1 MLLLGIDLGTSSVK
15 VSVLDAGNG
24 SLVASAQYPEA
35 EAAIISHHPGWAEQS
50 PNQWWHDVKAAI
62 LKLHATGAYKPSD
75 IGAIGIAYQMHGL
88 VLVDSNQNVIR
99 DSIIWCDNRA
109 VALGEKAFETI
120 GHNYCLTHLLNS
132 PGNFTA
138 SKLAWVKQN
147 EPEHYAQIHKMMLPG
162 DFIAMKLTGEITT
175 TIAAL
180 SEGMFWD
187 FKNNCLS
194 NEVMDYYGLDAQH
207 IPAIKNVFDT
217 HGYVTE
223 HIASELG
230 ISKGIPVTYKAG
242 DQQNNAL
249 SLNVLNSGE
258 VAATAG
264 TSAVI
269 YAVSDSLQADTASRV
284 NSFAHVNHTQEHNS
298 IGVLLCINGAGI
310 SNSWMKNKMGAS
322 SYNQMNALAASVAPG
337 SDGVAVLPFGN
348 GSERMLHN
356 KNIGAHI
363 SGLDFNRHQAAH
375 LFRAVQEGVVFAM
388 QYGFKV
394 LQQNGV
400 QPTVIRAGKANMF
413 LSDVF
418 VDCFVNTL
426 GVPLELYHTDGSK
439 GAAIGAG
446 YGAKVYAT
454 IEEAFVN
461 SKPLTTIVPVAN
473 TNYTEVYQNW
483 EQQLALQIKNNQ

>member
-1 MLLLGIDLGTSSVK
+1 MLLLGIDLGTSSIK
-15 VSVLDAGNG
+15 VSVIDASN
-24 SLVASAQYPEA
+24 SSVLATAQYPET
-35 EAAIISHHPGWAEQS
+35 EAAIISHQPGWAEQS
-50 PNQWWHDVKAAI
+50 PNQWWNDVKAAI
-62 LKLHATGAYKPSD
+62 LKLQATGSFKSSD

-88 VLVDSNQNVIR
+88 VLVDNHQNVIR

-109 VALGEKAFETI
+109 VGLGEKAFEQL
-120 GHNYCLTHLLNS
+120 GSDYCLGHLLNT

-147 EPEHYAQIHKMMLPG
+147 EPERYAQIHKMMLPG
-162 DFIAMKLTGEITT
+162 DFISMKLTGEITT

-187 FKNNCLS
+187 FKNKTVAAA
-194 NEVMDYYGLDAQH
+194 VMEYYGLDAQH
-207 IPAIKNVFDT
+207 IPVIKNVFDT
-217 HGYVTE
+217 HGYLTE
-223 HIASELG
+223 NVAQEIGLP
-230 ISKGIPVTYKAG
+230 KGIPVTYKAG

-249 SLNVLNSGE
+249 SLNVLNPGE

-269 YAVSDSLQADTASRV
+269 YAVSDSLQSDTASRV
-284 NSFAHVNHTQEHNS
+284 NSFAHVNHTLEQNS

-310 SNSWMKNKMGAS
+310 SNSWIKNKVGAS
-322 SYNQMNALAASVAPG
+322 SYYEMNELAATVAPG
-337 SDGVAVLPFGN
+337 SDGVSVLPFGN

-363 SGLDFNRHQAAH
+363 LGLDFNRHGAAH
-375 LFRAVQEGVVFAM
+375 LYRAVQEGVVFAM

-400 QPTVIRAGKANMF
+400 QPSIIRAGKANMF
-413 LSDVF
+413 LSEVF
-418 VDCFVNTL
+418 LGAFVNTL
-426 GVPLELYHTDGSK
+426 QVPVELFQTDGSA

-461 SKPLTTIVPVAN
+461 SKPLQIIEPSGNNA
-473 TNYTEVYQNW
+473 YAPAYANW
-483 EQQLALQIKNNQ
+483 EDQLALQIKNNQ

>member
-15 VSVLDAGNG
+15 VSVIDASNG
-24 SLVASAQYPEA
+24 KVMATAQHPEI
-35 EAAIISHHPGWAEQS
+35 EAAIISHQPGWAEQS

-62 LKLHATGAYKPSD
+62 LKLHATGACKPSD

-147 EPEHYAQIHKMMLPG
+147 EAEHYAQIHKMMLPG

-249 SLNVLNSGE
+249 SLNVLNPGE

-363 SGLDFNRHQAAH
+363 SGLDFNRHQATH

-388 QYGFKV
+388 QFGFKV

-400 QPTVIRAGKANMF
+400 QPTVIRAGKANMY

-461 SKPLTTIVPVAN
+461 SKPLTTIAPSAN
-473 TNYTEVYQNW
+473 TNYTEAYQNW

>member
-15 VSVLDAGNG
+15 VSVLDASNG
-24 SLVASAQYPEA
+24 KVMATAQHPET
-35 EAAIISHHPGWAEQS
+35 EAAIISHQPGWAEQS

-62 LKLHATGAYKPSD
+62 LNVNATGAFNPAD

-249 SLNVLNSGE
+249 SLNVLNPGE

-363 SGLDFNRHQAAH
+363 TGLDFNRHQAAH

-426 GVPLELYHTDGSK
+426 RVPLEMYQTDGSK

-446 YGAKVYAT
+446 YGAKVFAT

-461 SKPLTTIVPVAN
+461 SKPLTTIEPSAN
-473 TNYTEVYQNW
+473 TNYTEAYQNW

>member
-88 VLVDSNQNVIR
+88 VLVDSHQNVIR

-249 SLNVLNSGE
+249 SLNVLNPGE

-461 SKPLTTIVPVAN
+461 SKPLTTIAPSAN
-473 TNYTEVYQNW
+473 TNYTEAYQNW

>member
-15 VSVLDAGNG
+15 VSVIDASNG
-24 SLVASAQYPEA
+24 KVMATAQHPET
-35 EAAIISHHPGWAEQS
+35 EAAIISHQPGWAEQS

-88 VLVDSNQNVIR
+88 VLVDSHQNVIR

-194 NEVMDYYGLDAQH
+194 TEVMDYYGLDAHH

-249 SLNVLNSGE
+249 SLNVLNPGE

-363 SGLDFNRHQAAH
+363 SGLDFNRHEPAH
-375 LFRAVQEGVVFAM
+375 MYRAVQEGVVFAM

-418 VDCFVNTL
+418 LDCFINTL
-426 GVPLELYHTDGSK
+426 HVPLELYHTDGSK

-446 YGAKVYAT
+446 YGAKVFAT

-461 SKPLTTIVPVAN
+461 SKPLRVIEPSG
-473 TNYTEVYQNW
+473 TNDYAAAYEKW
-483 EQQLALQIKNNQ
+483 EHQLALQIKNNQ

>member
-1 MLLLGIDLGTSSVK
+1 MLLLGIDLGTSSIK
-15 VSVLDAGNG
+15 VSVIDASN
-24 SLVASAQYPEA
+24 SSVLATSQYPET
-35 EAAIISHHPGWAEQS
+35 EAAIISHQPGWAEQS
-50 PNQWWHDVKAAI
+50 PNQWWNDVKAAI
-62 LKLHATGAYKPSD
+62 LKLQATGSFKSSD

-88 VLVDSNQNVIR
+88 VLVDNHQNVIR

-109 VALGEKAFETI
+109 VGLGEKAFEQL
-120 GHNYCLTHLLNS
+120 GSDYCLGHLLNT

-147 EPEHYAQIHKMMLPG
+147 EPERYAQIHKMMLPG
-162 DFIAMKLTGEITT
+162 DFISMKLTGEITT

-187 FKNNCLS
+187 FKNKTVAAA
-194 NEVMDYYGLDAQH
+194 VMEYYGLDAQH
-207 IPAIKNVFDT
+207 IPVIKNVFDT
-217 HGYVTE
+217 HGYLTE
-223 HIASELG
+223 NVAQEIGLP
-230 ISKGIPVTYKAG
+230 KGIPVTYKAG

-249 SLNVLNSGE
+249 SLNVLNPGE

-269 YAVSDSLQADTASRV
+269 YAVSDSLQSDTASRV
-284 NSFAHVNHTQEHNS
+284 NSFAHVNHTLEQNS

-310 SNSWMKNKMGAS
+310 SNSWIKNKVGAS
-322 SYNQMNALAASVAPG
+322 SYHEMNELAATVAPG
-337 SDGVAVLPFGN
+337 SDGVSVLPFGN

-363 SGLDFNRHQAAH
+363 LGLDFNRHGAAH
-375 LFRAVQEGVVFAM
+375 LYRAVQEGVVFAM

-400 QPTVIRAGKANMF
+400 QPSVIRAGKANMF
-413 LSDVF
+413 LSEVF
-418 VDCFVNTL
+418 LDAFVNTL
-426 GVPLELYHTDGSK
+426 QVPVELFQTDGSA

-461 SKPLTTIVPVAN
+461 SKPLQIIEPSGNNA
-473 TNYTEVYQNW
+473 YAPAYANW
-483 EQQLALQIKNNQ
+483 EDQLALQIKNNQ

>member
-1 MLLLGIDLGTSSVK
+1 MLLLGIDLGTSSIK
-15 VSVLDAGNG
+15 VSVIDASN
-24 SLVASAQYPEA
+24 SSVLATAQYPET
-35 EAAIISHHPGWAEQS
+35 EAAIISHQPGWAEQS
-50 PNQWWHDVKAAI
+50 PNQWWNDVKAAI
-62 LKLHATGAYKPSD
+62 LKLQATGSFKSSD

-88 VLVDSNQNVIR
+88 VLVDNHQNVIR

-109 VALGEKAFETI
+109 VGLGEKAFEQL
-120 GHNYCLTHLLNS
+120 GSDYCLGHLLNT

-147 EPEHYAQIHKMMLPG
+147 EPERYAQIHKMMLPG
-162 DFIAMKLTGEITT
+162 DFISMKLTGEITT
-175 TIAAL
+175 SIAAL

-187 FKNNCLS
+187 FKNKTVAVA
-194 NEVMDYYGLDAQH
+194 VMEYYGLDAQH
-207 IPAIKNVFDT
+207 IPVIKNVFDT
-217 HGYVTE
+217 HGYLTE
-223 HIASELG
+223 NVAQELG
-230 ISKGIPVTYKAG
+230 LPKGIPVTYKAG

-249 SLNVLNSGE
+249 SLNVLNPGE

-269 YAVSDSLQADTASRV
+269 YAVSDSLQSDTASRV
-284 NSFAHVNHTQEHNS
+284 NSFAHVNHTLEQNS

-310 SNSWMKNKMGAS
+310 SNSWIKNKVGAS
-322 SYNQMNALAASVAPG
+322 SYYEMNELAATVAPG
-337 SDGVAVLPFGN
+337 SDGVSVLPFGN

-363 SGLDFNRHQAAH
+363 LGLDFNRHGAAH
-375 LFRAVQEGVVFAM
+375 LYRAVQEGVVFAM

-400 QPTVIRAGKANMF
+400 QPSVIRAGKANMF
-413 LSDVF
+413 LSEVF
-418 VDCFVNTL
+418 LDAFVNTL
-426 GVPLELYHTDGSK
+426 QVPVELFQTDGSA

-461 SKPLTTIVPVAN
+461 SKPLQIIEPSGNNA
-473 TNYTEVYQNW
+473 YTPAYANW
-483 EQQLALQIKNNQ
+483 EDQLALQIKNNQ

>member
-15 VSVLDAGNG
+15 VSVIDASNG
-24 SLVASAQYPEA
+24 KVMATAQHPEI
-35 EAAIISHHPGWAEQS
+35 EAAIISHQPGWAEQS

-249 SLNVLNSGE
+249 SLNVLNPGE

-363 SGLDFNRHQAAH
+363 LGLDFNRHQAAH

-388 QYGFKV
+388 QFGFKV

-400 QPTVIRAGKANMF
+400 QPTVIRAGKANMY

-461 SKPLTTIVPVAN
+461 SKPLTTIAPSAN
-473 TNYTEVYQNW
+473 TNYTEAYQNW

>member
-88 VLVDSNQNVIR
+88 VLVDSHQNVIR

-109 VALGEKAFETI
+109 VALGEKAFEQM
-120 GHNYCLTHLLNS
+120 GNDYCLTHLLNS

-147 EPEHYAQIHKMMLPG
+147 EPERYAQIHKMMLPG

-249 SLNVLNSGE
+249 SLNVLNPGE

-400 QPTVIRAGKANMF
+400 QPTVIRAGKANMY

-461 SKPLTTIVPVAN
+461 SKPLTTIAPSAN
-473 TNYTEVYQNW
+473 TNYTEAYQNW

>member
-1 MLLLGIDLGTSSVK
+1 
-15 VSVLDAGNG
+15 
-24 SLVASAQYPEA
+24 
-35 EAAIISHHPGWAEQS
+35 
-50 PNQWWHDVKAAI
+50 
-62 LKLHATGAYKPSD
+62 
-75 IGAIGIAYQMHGL
+75 MHGL
-88 VLVDSNQNVIR
+88 VLVDNHQNVIR

-109 VALGEKAFETI
+109 VGLGEKAFEQL
-120 GHNYCLTHLLNS
+120 GSDYCLGHLLNT

-147 EPEHYAQIHKMMLPG
+147 EPERYAQIHKMMLPG
-162 DFIAMKLTGEITT
+162 DFISMKLTGEITT

-187 FKNNCLS
+187 FKNKTVAAA
-194 NEVMDYYGLDAQH
+194 VMEYYGLDAQH
-207 IPAIKNVFDT
+207 IPVIKNVFDT
-217 HGYVTE
+217 HGYLTE
-223 HIASELG
+223 NVAQEIGLP
-230 ISKGIPVTYKAG
+230 KGIPVTYKAG

-249 SLNVLNSGE
+249 SLNVLNPGE

-269 YAVSDSLQADTASRV
+269 YAVSDSLQSDTASRV
-284 NSFAHVNHTQEHNS
+284 NSFAHVNHTLEQNS

-310 SNSWMKNKMGAS
+310 SNSWIKNKVGAS
-322 SYNQMNALAASVAPG
+322 SYYEMNELAATVAPG
-337 SDGVAVLPFGN
+337 SDGVSVLPFGN

-363 SGLDFNRHQAAH
+363 LGLDFNRHGAAH
-375 LFRAVQEGVVFAM
+375 LYRAVQEGVVFAM

-400 QPTVIRAGKANMF
+400 QPSVIRAGKANMF
-413 LSDVF
+413 LSEVF
-418 VDCFVNTL
+418 LDAFVNTL
-426 GVPLELYHTDGSK
+426 QVPVELFQTDGSA

-461 SKPLTTIVPVAN
+461 SKPLQIIEPSGNNA
-473 TNYTEVYQNW
+473 YAPAYANW
-483 EQQLALQIKNNQ
+483 EDQLALQIKNNQ

>member
-15 VSVLDAGNG
+15 VSVLDASDG
-24 SLVASAQYPEA
+24 SVIASAQHPET

-50 PNQWWHDVKAAI
+50 PNQWWQDVQAAI
-62 LKLHATGAYKPSD
+62 LKVNATGAFNPAD

-147 EPEHYAQIHKMMLPG
+147 EPEHYARIHKMMLPG

-194 NEVMDYYGLDAQH
+194 EAVMNYYSLDPQH
-207 IPAIKNVFDT
+207 IPVIKNVFDT
-217 HGYVTE
+217 HGYITE

-230 ISKGIPVTYKAG
+230 IPKGILVTYKAG

-249 SLNVLNSGE
+249 SINVLNPGE

-310 SNSWMKNKMGAS
+310 SNSWIKNKLGAS
-322 SYNQMNALAASVAPG
+322 SYEEMNSRAASVAPG
-337 SDGVAVLPFGN
+337 SDGVLVLPFGN

-363 SGLDFNRHQAAH
+363 TGLDFNRHGAAH
-375 LFRAVQEGVVFAM
+375 MCRAVQEGVVFAM

-446 YGAKVYAT
+446 FGAKVFAT

-461 SKPLTTIVPVAN
+461 SKPLTTIEPTAN
-473 TNYTEVYQNW
+473 TNYTEAYQNW

>member
-1 MLLLGIDLGTSSVK
+1 
-15 VSVLDAGNG
+15 
-24 SLVASAQYPEA
+24 
-35 EAAIISHHPGWAEQS
+35 
-50 PNQWWHDVKAAI
+50 
-62 LKLHATGAYKPSD
+62 
-75 IGAIGIAYQMHGL
+75 MHGL
-88 VLVDSNQNVIR
+88 VLEDNHQNVIR

-109 VALGEKAFETI
+109 VGLGEKAFEQL
-120 GHNYCLTHLLNS
+120 GSDYCLGHLLNT

-147 EPEHYAQIHKMMLPG
+147 EPERYAQIHKMMLPG
-162 DFIAMKLTGEITT
+162 DFISMKLTGEITT

-187 FKNNCLS
+187 FKNKTVAAA
-194 NEVMDYYGLDAQH
+194 VMEYYGLDAQH
-207 IPAIKNVFDT
+207 IPVIKNVFDT
-217 HGYVTE
+217 HGYLTE
-223 HIASELG
+223 NVAQEIGLP
-230 ISKGIPVTYKAG
+230 KGIPVTYKAG

-249 SLNVLNSGE
+249 SLNVLNPGE

-269 YAVSDSLQADTASRV
+269 YAVSDSLQSDTASRV
-284 NSFAHVNHTQEHNS
+284 NSFAHVNHTLEQNS

-310 SNSWMKNKMGAS
+310 SNSWIKNKVGAS
-322 SYNQMNALAASVAPG
+322 SYNEMNELAATVAPG
-337 SDGVAVLPFGN
+337 SDGVSVLPFGN

-363 SGLDFNRHQAAH
+363 LGLDFNRHGAAH
-375 LFRAVQEGVVFAM
+375 LYRAVQEGVVFAM

-400 QPTVIRAGKANMF
+400 QPSVIRAGKANMF
-413 LSDVF
+413 LSEVF
-418 VDCFVNTL
+418 LDAFVNTL
-426 GVPLELYHTDGSK
+426 QVPVELFQTDGSA

-461 SKPLTTIVPVAN
+461 SKPLQIIEPSGNNA
-473 TNYTEVYQNW
+473 YAPAYANW
-483 EQQLALQIKNNQ
+483 EDQLALQIKNNQ